1 MKSPSRSYKLKI
13 PKKKKTPFLPF
24 ILFFLIILVI
34 IYFFWQKK
42 RGVNS
47 INTDA
52 KIENTQQSSFL
63 TVKQDSIDNNSEFD
77 SQQIMTESQKVRE
90 SVDPSDLRNITES
103 ELNNF
108 SDKYDN
114 ALRLFYTEQYNDAI
128 KILTDLKQKY
138 PSHSFAANCQYWIG
152 ECYFGLR
159 DYNTALES
167 FQKVLV
173 FGESNKSDDTIM
185 MIGRCYYKLNDKINA
200 KFYFNKL
207 LLDYPKSEYVSKAR
221 LHIARL

>member
-1 MKSPSRSYKLKI
+1 MKNPSRSHNLKI

-24 ILFFLIILVI
+24 VLFLLVILVI

-42 RGVNS
+42 RDVND
-47 INTDA
+47 INTA
-52 KIENTQQSSFL
+52 VQIENSQQSSYL
-63 TVKQDSIDNNSEFD
+63 TVVQDSVTDQSDFD
-77 SQQIMTESQKVRE
+77 SLQIATERQKVRE
-90 SVDPSDLRNITES
+90 SFNPSELSTVTESDLN
-103 ELNNF
+103 LF

-114 ALRLFYTEQYNDAI
+114 ALRLFYTRRYNDAI
-128 KILTDLKQKY
+128 IILSELKQKY
-138 PSHSFAANCQYWIG
+138 PAHSFAVNCQYWIG

-159 DYNTALES
+159 DYNTALEA

-173 FGESNKSDDTIM
+173 FGNSNKSDDATM

-207 LLDYPKSEYVSKAR
+207 LLDYPESEYVSKAR

>member
-1 MKSPSRSYKLKI
+1 MKTSRSRQQKI

-24 ILFFLIILVI
+24 ILFFLIALVV

-42 RGVNS
+42 RDVNS
-47 INTDA
+47 INTSA
-52 KIENTQQSSFL
+52 QIENTQQSSYL
-63 TVKQDSIDNNSEFD
+63 TVTQDSTANISEIDSLGTVSD
-77 SQQIMTESQKVRE
+77 SQQVMDAVETTEINKF
-90 SVDPSDLRNITES
+90 S
-103 ELNNF
+103 ETDLNNF
-108 SDKYDN
+108 SDKYDS

-128 KILTDLKQKY
+128 TLLSDLKQKY
-138 PSHSFAANCQYWIG
+138 PTHSFAVNCQYWIG

-167 FQKVLV
+167 FQKVMQ
-173 FGESNKSDDTIM
+173 FGKSNKSDDATL

-207 LLDYPKSEYVSKAR
+207 LLNYPQSEYISKAR